1 MSWSSIDQV
10 ITDMTQAPAWD
21 DYRAWQEV
29 LTAWPQVLASLKIP
43 HQSVDALAE
52 QIYPR
57 SRKGTILQVATS
69 SAALADR
76 CTWQSRQILKTLNT
90 TLTQPIT
97 EIRFS
102 SGHWQKVT
110 ATETIDR
117 FDQNATRADCPQCA
131 ACTPQWELDRW
142 SVCRFCISRDRA

>member
-1 MSWSSIDQV
+1 MSWSSINQV
-10 ITDMTQAPAWD
+10 VTDMTQEPAWD

-29 LTAWPQVLASLKIP
+29 LIAWPRVLASLKMP
-43 HQSVDALAE
+43 SSLETLAA

-57 SRKGTILQVATS
+57 LRKGAALQVSTS

-76 CTWQSRQILKTLNT
+76 CTWQSRSILKILNT

-102 SGHWQKVT
+102 SGRWQKIV
-110 ATETIDR
+110 ATETIERLDK
-117 FDQNATRADCPQCA
+117 NTTRANCPHCD

-142 SVCRFCISRDRA
+142 SVCRFCISRDWA